1 MGHDFDQ
8 YVYDYRGIYQYRT
21 YESDS
26 ADCRGLMDYV
36 DDGVGWSKC
45 SARDF
50 SRYITSGGTKQP
62 CIKKS
67 KIINQVIIQNI
78 RYLCPELYPEVYIT
92 RKM

>member
-26 ADCRGLMDYV
+26 ADCRGLMDYI

-67 KIINQVIIQNI
+67 KIINQVIIQNV
-78 RYLCPELYPEVYIT
+78 RYLYPELEVYIT

>member
-26 ADCRGLMDYV
+26 ADCRGLMDYI
-36 DDGVGWSKC
+36 DDGLGWSKC

-50 SRYITSGGTKQP
+50 SRYITSMGTKEP
-62 CIKKS
+62 CISKQNNAIS
-67 KIINQVIIQNI
+67 KIINQRTIESIK
-78 RYLCPELYPEVYIT
+78 YL
-92 RKM
+92 